1 MWREKLKKHIE
12 KVFIIGGT
20 HGNEQIGAFLVE
32 NLSKELVKNQFSFP
46 VETLVANPKAVRRK
60 IRYIDSDLNRLFKMD
75 ELKNLDKSSYE
86 NERARVINHMI
97 GPKGD
102 NNNFLIDLHTTN
114 ANMGVT
120 IMTPQQSTFQL
131 NLLNYIAERVDN
143 VNIYFSK
150 MSNDRPSL
158 NSVTNGSFLIEVG
171 PVVNNTLQAAVYF
184 VMKDLVY
191 HALEFID
198 KHKVGELALN
208 TKLELEG
215 YQSAG
220 AIPYPRDEE
229 GNILGMIH
237 PSIQGQD
244 LKKVIKKG
252 DPIFKLFTGEDI
264 LFEREGEYLMA
275 FINESAYYVE
285 NVAFYLIDKVKVSC
299 S

>member
-1 MWREKLKKHIE
+1 MNKNIE
-12 KVFIIGGT
+12 KVFIVGGT

-32 NLSKELVKNQFSFP
+32 NLSNELVKNQFSFP
-46 VETLVANPKAVRRK
+46 VETLVANPKAVKRK
-60 IRYIDSDLNRLFKMD
+60 IRYIDADLNRLFKSE
-75 ELKNLDKSSYE
+75 ELENLNKSSYE
-86 NERARVINHMI
+86 NERARVINHII
-97 GPKGD
+97 GPKGN

-120 IMTPQQSTFQL
+120 IMTPQQTPFQL
-131 NLLNYIAERVDN
+131 NLLDYIAKRVDN

-171 PVVNNTLQAAVYF
+171 PVANNTLQADVYF
-184 VMKDLVY
+184 SMKSLVH

-198 KHKVGELALN
+198 KYEVGELDLDMQ
-208 TKLELEG
+208 LELEG

-220 AIPYPRDEE
+220 PINYPRDEE
-229 GNILGMIH
+229 GNLLGMIH
-237 PSIQGQD
+237 PNIQGED
-244 LKKVIKKG
+244 LRKVIKKG

-275 FINESAYYVE
+275 FINESAYYAE

>member
-1 MWREKLKKHIE
+1 MKKID
-12 KVFIIGGT
+12 KVFIVGGT

-60 IRYIDSDLNRLFKMD
+60 IRYIDADLNRLFKTE
-75 ELKNLDKSSYE
+75 ELENLNKSSYE
-86 NERARVINHMI
+86 NERARVINNII

-120 IMTPQQSTFQL
+120 IMTPQQTPFQL
-131 NLLNYIAERVDN
+131 NLLHYISQRVEN

-150 MSNDRPSL
+150 MSDDRPSL
-158 NSVTNGSFLIEVG
+158 NSVTHGSFLIEVG
-171 PVVNNTLQAAVYF
+171 PVANNTLQADVYF
-184 VMKDLVY
+184 SMKSLVH

-198 KHKVGELALN
+198 KYEVGELELDM
-208 TKLELEG
+208 KLELEG

-229 GNILGMIH
+229 GNLLGMIH
-237 PSIQGQD
+237 PNIQGQD

-252 DPIFKLFTGEDI
+252 DPIFKLFTGEDV
-264 LFEREGEYLMA
+264 LFDREGEYLMA

-285 NVAFYLIDKVKVSC
+285 NVAFYLIDKVKVKC
-299 S
+299 K

>member
-1 MWREKLKKHIE
+1 MKKID
-12 KVFIIGGT
+12 KVFIVGGT

-46 VETLVANPKAVRRK
+46 VETLVANPKAVKRK
-60 IRYIDSDLNRLFKMD
+60 IRYIDADLNRLFKTK
-75 ELKNLDKSSYE
+75 ELENIDKSTYE
-86 NERARVINHMI
+86 NERARVINNII

-120 IMTPQQSTFQL
+120 IMTPQQDPFQL
-131 NLLNYIAERVDN
+131 NMLKYIADNVDD

-171 PVVNNTLQAAVYF
+171 PVANNTLQADVYF
-184 VMKDLVY
+184 VMKSLVH

-198 KHKVGELALN
+198 KYEVEELALDMN
-208 TKLELEG
+208 LELEG

-220 AIPYPRDEE
+220 PIPYPRDEE
-229 GNILGMIH
+229 GNLMGMIH
-237 PSIQGQD
+237 PNIQGQD
-244 LKKVIKKG
+244 LKKVLKKG
-252 DPIFKLFTGEDI
+252 DPIFKLFTGEDV
-264 LFEREGEYLMA
+264 LFDREGEYLMA

-299 S
+299 R